1 MAYYIPVNPGR
12 GPGNPAVLNTM
23 REALE
28 RLGRSGKE
36 ISDDLVVKN
45 DKLIERVV
53 QLLILLHFNG

>member
-1 MAYYIPVNPGR
+1 MAYYVPVNPGR

-45 DKLIERVV
+45 DIV